1 MIEKGKTCL
10 TRTKKPFWKYPED
23 VPSCVRTCSQEKNQK
38 KVKIRDY
45 DKYFKQKDIQR
56 WLEPDDSEVVLLK
69 ESDGFYVVQ

>member
-1 MIEKGKTCL
+1 MIEKGKACL
-10 TRTKKPFWKYPED
+10 TPTKKPFWKYPY
-23 VPSCVRTCSQEKNQK
+23 VPSCVRTRSQEKNQK

-45 DKYFKQKDIQR
+45 NKYIKQKDIQR

>member
-1 MIEKGKTCL
+1 MIEKGKACL
-10 TRTKKPFWKYPED
+10 TPTKKPFWKYPY
-23 VPSCVRTCSQEKNQK
+23 VPSCVRTRSQEKNQK